1 VLLFAHVLAAAIWFG
16 AGMLLL
22 ALGARLDRVGDDAG
36 LKALFDQSSWTAER
50 IFIPASLAVLVL
62 GILLVIEGPWSFGTL
77 WVVLGLVGF
86 ATTFATGMLVLKPS
100 GEAVAALLVRDGM
113 SDEARRGI
121 RRIFVLQRIDY
132 VVIAMVFAAMALKPT
147 RHDVGTLVAM
157 AAIVLAVVVVSLRA
171 AGRDAPAHG
180 AAGDAA

>member
-1 VLLFAHVLAAAIWFG
+1 MLLFAHVLAAAIWFG

-22 ALGARLDRVGDDAG
+22 LLGARFERVGDDAG
-36 LKALFDQSSWTAER
+36 LKALFEQSAWTAQR
-50 IFIPASLAVLVL
+50 IFIPASLSVLVL
-62 GILLVIEGPWSFGTL
+62 GILLVFEGPWSFDDL
-77 WVVLGLVGF
+77 WIVLGLVGF
-86 ATTFATGMLVLKPS
+86 ATTFATGVLVLKPS
-100 GEAVAALLVRDGM
+100 SEAVARLLVGSGM

-121 RRIFVLQRIDY
+121 RRVFVLQRIDY

-147 RHDVGTLVAM
+147 KDDVGTLAIM
-157 AAIVLAVVVVSLRA
+157 AAIVLVVVVLSLRA